1 VLTAEQVMNGLGKH
15 RARLETNEQVT
26 LRTVSSHNL
35 FTFGSAFT
43 VHVKQYLAQCTTHA
57 GWAKFILLESLGLQ
71 LTVS

>member
-15 RARLETNEQVT
+15 SARLETNEQVT

-43 VHVKQYLAQCTTHA
+43 VHVKQYLAQ
-57 GWAKFILLESLGLQ
+57 LYSLCRLGKIH
-71 LTVS
+71 SP